1 MPRHFAKLFIDL
13 RKSKMKKKFTYLCA
27 MAGVLC
33 MFTACKD
40 DDKLPGE
47 SLETK
52 TYTEADGLTLNLD
65 NEAVTGQVVTFAPD
79 ATAGS
84 KGVITIAGA
93 PLDLSAIIGGMM
105 SSRADNQP
113 AFALPTSSIIPGS
126 ASVSFPVDLVGSADD
141 CTFEG
146 TATADYCTF
155 EYSGNVTKE
164 TMSLNISKIALK
176 NTSMAGTYAFPE
188 LYEDDGWGGQTP
200 NIPNILRMKWNSEKK
215 VQPLPGF
222 EMQMGALL
230 GMAMAMP
237 VIKTPEYPNGLQ
249 PAVALYNIL
258 KEVTLGADGS
268 VTAKYVD
275 AKDLTGTAVESPK
288 GLVRYAVVDDHTL
301 RLFID
306 PAAII
311 KTTVENASK
320 SSRALDLNALIE
332 GLMTQVVPMLANG
345 VPVTYGPCI
354 DGYGNVRDDFA
365 ATSFYLGTETLLPIL
380 KVVAPVLADEDIVN
394 SIVGIVESDES
405 MKDYSGMVKGI
416 LESLPEVIETTS
428 EIELGINL
436 AKAE

>member
-1 MPRHFAKLFIDL
+1 
-13 RKSKMKKKFTYLCA
+13 

-33 MFTACKD
+33 MFTSCKD

-105 SSRADNQP
+105 SYRADNQP

-126 ASVSFPVDLVGSADD
+126 ASVSFPVDLVGSADN

-188 LYEDDGWGGQTP
+188 LYEDDGWDGVEP
-200 NIPNILRMKWNSEKK
+200 KMDNIIRMNWQSTKGLPIDIWGSGVPTEYPAWFVLRMT
-215 VQPLPGF
+215 V
-222 EMQMGALL
+222 
-230 GMAMAMP
+230 
-237 VIKTPEYPNGLQ
+237 LQ
-249 PAVALYNIL
+249 LSFPDPSNPDGETVPSIVALYNVL
-258 KEVTLGADGS
+258 KSVTLGADGS

-275 AKDLTGTAVESPK
+275 TKDLTGTVIESPK
-288 GLVRYAVVDDHTL
+288 GFARYVVESDNTL
-301 RLFID
+301 RLYID

-311 KTTVENASK
+311 KSTVAMASK
-320 SSRALDLNALIE
+320 SSRINALIE

-345 VPVTYGPCI
+345 IPVTYGQCI
-354 DGYGNVRDDFA
+354 GEDFQPREDFN
-365 ATSFYLGTETLLPIL
+365 ATSFYLGTDVLLPIL
-380 KVVAPVLADEDIVN
+380 KVLAPVLSDEDVVN
-394 SIVGIVESDES
+394 MIIELAKSDEN
-405 MKDYSGMVKGI
+405 MAGMADAFLPGI
-416 LESLPEVIETTS
+416 LAGLPEVIETTS
-428 EIELGINL
+428 VIELGINL

>member
-1 MPRHFAKLFIDL
+1 
-13 RKSKMKKKFTYLCA
+13 MKKKFTYLCA
-27 MAGVLC
+27 MAGALC
-33 MFTACKD
+33 MLTACGED
-40 DDKLPGE
+40 EKLPGE

-52 TYTEADGLTLNLD
+52 TYTAADGLTLNLD

-79 ATAGS
+79 ATADS

-105 SSRADNQP
+105 PSKANNQP

-126 ASVSFPVDLVGSADD
+126 TSVSFPVDLVGSADD

-164 TMSLNISKIALK
+164 TMTLNISKIALK

-200 NIPNILRMKWNSEKK
+200 SIPNILRVKWNSEKK
-215 VQPLPGF
+215 VQLFPGF

-237 VIKTPEYPNGLQ
+237 IIKTTEYPDGLQ
-249 PAVALYNIL
+249 PVVALYNIL

-288 GLVRYAVVDDHTL
+288 GLVRYVVADDHTL

-311 KTTVENASK
+311 KATVEKASK

-345 VPVTYGPCI
+345 VPVTYGPCL
-354 DGYGNVRDDFA
+354 DGNGDVRDDFA
-365 ATSFYLGTETLLPIL
+365 ATSFYIGTETLLPIL
-380 KVVAPVLADEDIVN
+380 KVVAPVLADETVVN
-394 SIVGIVESDES
+394 SIVGAIESDES
-405 MKDYSGMVKGI
+405 MKDYSEMVKGI
-416 LESLPEVIETTS
+416 LEALPEVIETTS
-428 EIELGINL
+428 VIEIGINL
-436 AKAE
+436 TKAE